1 MNRGNGH
8 QRWQQALGT
17 RAQLAPIDLDGAVL
31 VAGLSPL
38 LTLFNTQTGASI
50 GTHLATAGLV
60 GAPLVERTV
69 RPRRVA
75 IVIALHD
82 GRLIGL
88 RSVALQFREQPLT
101 PLALLPGRSLPR
113 DRLPDVP

>member
-1 MNRGNGH
+1 VHPG
-8 QRWQQALGT
+8 
-17 RAQLAPIDLDGAVL
+17 
-31 VAGLSPL
+31 
-38 LTLFNTQTGASI
+38 
-50 GTHLATAGLV
+50 
-60 GAPLVERTV
+60 
-69 RPRRVA
+69 RVA